1 MPEVLDRVTVRA
13 IGNRAAAALRA
24 CAGRVRPLPDF
35 PTAPYCLAGA
45 EIVWIGVAGP
55 MHPRAIFVDALPA
68 VDATLPTE
76 CRTWSAPVPALAAAQ
91 AARFRHLLSW
101 HLPQL
106 AKDAPASGLAPLLAA
121 RPPAFPLAARTD
133 ECAALCRASLAA
145 DLPGFARAAARL
157 LGAGSGLTPSGD
169 DFVGAA
175 LFTLRALHPGDL
187 RWRRAAADLTELAR
201 TRTHSIGAALFADLA
216 QGQSFA
222 ALHALFATGDPATFT
237 ESARALTAI
246 GHSSGWD
253 MLAGIVAASIGLPS
267 TSQQP

>member
-13 IGNRAAAALRA
+13 IGHRAAAALRA

-35 PTAPYCLAGA
+35 PNAPYRLAGA
-45 EIVWIGVAGP
+45 EIVWIGAAGP
-55 MHPRAIFVDALPA
+55 MHPRAIFADSLPA
-68 VDATLPTE
+68 FEATLSTQ
-76 CRTWSAPVPALAAAQ
+76 CAPWHAQVTALAAPRAAQ
-91 AARFRHLLSW
+91 FRHLLSQ
-101 HLPQL
+101 HLPHL
-106 AKDAPASGLAPLLAA
+106 ARGAPAGGLAPLLAA
-121 RPPAFPLAARTD
+121 RSPAFPLTARAD
-133 ECAALCRASLAA
+133 ECVALSRASLAA

-175 LFTLRALHPGDL
+175 LLTLRALHPGDL
-187 RWRRAAADLTELAR
+187 RWRRAATDLSELAR
-201 TRTHSIGAALFADLA
+201 TRTHSIGAALFDDLA

-222 ALHALFATGDPATFT
+222 ALHALFATVDPAAFT
-237 ESARALTAI
+237 ESVRALTAI